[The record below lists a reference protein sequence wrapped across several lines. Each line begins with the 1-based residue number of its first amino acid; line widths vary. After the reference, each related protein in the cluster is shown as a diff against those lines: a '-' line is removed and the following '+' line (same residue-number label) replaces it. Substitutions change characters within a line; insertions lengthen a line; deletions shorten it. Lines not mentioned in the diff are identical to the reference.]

1 MPKSARKY
9 GLFAIEKSE
18 KSGSVFGYIVGK
30 IYRIMLNSHLGPDAC
45 AKASGKKKE
54 TQDIRLM
61 NTTIY
66 DTLINVHIINESAEK
81 RRRREGRKNLWQNSV
96 LLLWT

>member
-30 IYRIMLNSHLGPDAC
+30 IYRIMLNSHMVPDDWR
-45 AKASGKKKE
+45 KSEWKNE
-54 TQDIRLM
+54 RNQR
-61 NTTIY
+61 NTLDECNNI
-66 DTLINVHIINESAEK
+66 
-81 RRRREGRKNLWQNSV
+81 
-96 LLLWT
+96 